1 VIWASLPDASSSATG
16 WVSTGIVAALVLSV
30 AQFALFPG
38 STATSDNSDLSNA
51 GAWTAF
57 HGAGYFD
64 TGTTFSEHKPWPA
77 NPNRPYKGTFY
88 VIK

>member
-1 VIWASLPDASSSATG
+1 MPDASSSATG

-64 TGTTFSEHKPWPA
+64 TETTFSEHKPLAGEP
-77 NPNRPYKGTFY
+77 KQT
-88 VIK
+88 I